1 MKYIVY
7 MLLSRHNNKIY
18 TYVGFTNNLKK
29 RIYKHNVSKGAKYT
43 RGKKWNIIYKKN
55 YLTKSNAMKE
65 EYKLKKNRKLRIL
78 YKTKYLNKFNA

>member
-1 MKYIVY
+1 